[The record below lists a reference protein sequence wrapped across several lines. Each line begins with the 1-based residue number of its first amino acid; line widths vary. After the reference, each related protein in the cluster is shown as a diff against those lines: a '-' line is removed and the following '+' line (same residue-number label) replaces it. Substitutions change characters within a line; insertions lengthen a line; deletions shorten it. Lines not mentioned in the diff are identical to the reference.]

1 MILYFKL
8 ALKNVK
14 KSYKDFTLYF
24 LTLTFGVCIFY
35 VFNSIEAQKAMM
47 AISKSANEIM
57 QSLSKLLG
65 IVSVFVSIV
74 LGFLIVYANNFLIRR
89 RKKELGIYMTLGM
102 EKGKVA
108 RIIAAETF
116 IIGLLSLGAGLLLG
130 IFLSQGFSVI
140 TAKIFEADMTKF
152 KFIFSYSA
160 FLKTMLYFGII
171 FLVVIFMST
180 FSISRYKLIN
190 LLNAEKQ
197 NEVPKIKNPV
207 LTIILFILSIAC
219 IGIAY
224 YLVIKNGISSFDK
237 RLLFEVILGAI
248 GTFLFFASLSGFFLK
263 LIQSN
268 KKLYFKELNMFILR
282 QINSRIN
289 TAYISMAIICLM
301 LFLTIGI
308 LSTGIG
314 INRSLNNSYKSCTP
328 YDVSFTSQGK
338 IDIYSTLK
346 KYNFDLYKYTNKYID
361 YSLYQYNKENLT
373 KKLITGKVQSYLPKG
388 SKVYFLNS
396 PLLLIK
402 LSDYNKLIKFQGKNE
417 ITLNNDQVAV
427 YSDIA
432 DAVPEV
438 KDTLNKFINMKYKVE
453 ISGKNYDVYGK
464 PLTDPI
470 MTSASSDIML
480 ALVVPDRMVEE
491 SNASETILCFNCK
504 GDSKITQDKLEDDL
518 YAFTDKYK
526 GKKSVININGAT
538 KNMIKTIAAGSSAII
553 SFVGIYLGIIF
564 LLTSSAVLALQQLS
578 EAADNRQR
586 YEILEKIGADEHL
599 INKTLMKQ
607 IAIYFML
614 PLALAC
620 VHSIVGIKVA
630 NDVISSMGHVNVIG
644 NTLATAAVI
653 LIFYGSYFLA
663 TYFSSKSLI
672 LNNNARY

>member
-14 KSYKDFTLYF
+14 KSYKDFALYF

-35 VFNSIEAQKAMM
+35 VFNSIDAQKAMM
-47 AISKSANEIM
+47 AISKSANDIM
-57 QSLSKLLG
+57 QSLTKLLG

-108 RIIAAETF
+108 RILAAETF
-116 IIGLLSLGAGLLLG
+116 IIGLFSLGAGLLLG

-160 FLKTMLYFGII
+160 FLKTILYFGII
-171 FLVVIFMST
+171 FIVVIFMST

-207 LTIILFILSIAC
+207 LTVILFILAIAC
-219 IGIAY
+219 IGTAY
-224 YLVIKNGISSFDK
+224 YLVLKNGISRFDRK
-237 RLLFEVILGAI
+237 LLFEVILGAV

-289 TAYISMAIICLM
+289 TAYISMAVICLM

-328 YDVSFTSQGK
+328 YDASFTSEDK
-338 IDIYSTLK
+338 TDIYGTFK
-346 KYNFDLYKYTNKYID
+346 KYNFDLYKYTDKYIE
-361 YSLYQYNKENLT
+361 YSVYQKENLN
-373 KKLITGKVQSYLPKG
+373 KKLITGKVQNYLPKE
-388 SKVYFLNS
+388 SKGYFMNT
-396 PLLLIK
+396 PLPLIK
-402 LSDYNKLIKFQGKNE
+402 LSDYNKLMKLQGKSG
-417 ITLNNDQVAV
+417 ITLNDDQVAI
-427 YSDIA
+427 YSDIT

-470 MTSASSDIML
+470 MTSPSSDIML
-480 ALVVPDRMVEE
+480 ALVVPDRMVEGSNVSE
-491 SNASETILCFNCK
+491 SVLCFNCK

-518 YAFTDKYK
+518 YSFTDKYK
-526 GKKSVININGAT
+526 DKKDIINISGAT
-538 KNMIKTIAAGSSAII
+538 KNMIKTIAAGSTAII

-620 VHSIVGIKVA
+620 VHSVVGIKVA
-630 NDVISSMGHVNVIG
+630 NDAIESHIHVFG
-644 NTLATAAVI
+644 NTLITAAVI
-653 LIFYGSYFLA
+653 ILFYGSYFLA

-672 LNNNARY
+672 LNNSTRC

>member
-35 VFNSIEAQKAMM
+35 VFNSIEAQRAMM
-47 AISKSANEIM
+47 VISRSANEIM

-65 IVSVFVSIV
+65 IVSIFVSIV

-102 EKGKVA
+102 EKGNVAKVL
-108 RIIAAETF
+108 AAETF
-116 IIGLLSLGAGLLLG
+116 IIGLFSLGAGLLLG

-197 NEVPKIKNPV
+197 NEVPKMKNPV
-207 LTIILFILSIAC
+207 LTVILFILSIAC
-219 IGIAY
+219 IGTAY
-224 YLVIKNGISSFDK
+224 YLVLKNGIRFDK
-237 RLLFEVILGAI
+237 RLLFEVILGAS

-268 KKLYFKELNMFILR
+268 KKLYYKELNMFILR

-289 TAYISMAIICLM
+289 TTYISMAIICLM

-361 YSLYQYNKENLT
+361 YSLYQYSKENLT
-373 KKLITGKVQSYLPKG
+373 KKLITGKVENYLPKDFKG
-388 SKVYFLNS
+388 YLMNS

-402 LSDYNKLIKFQGKNE
+402 LSDYNKLMKLQDKNE
-417 ITLNNDQVAV
+417 ITLNDGQVAV
-427 YSDIA
+427 YSDIT
-432 DAVPEV
+432 DAIPEV
-438 KDTLNKFINMKYKVE
+438 KVTLNKFINMKYKVE

-464 PLTDPI
+464 PLTVPI
-470 MTSASSDIML
+470 MTSPSSDIML
-480 ALVVPDRMVEE
+480 ALVVPDRMVEG
-491 SNASETILCFNCK
+491 SNVSETVLSFNCK

-526 GKKSVININGAT
+526 DKKSVMNINGAT
-538 KNMIKTIAAGSSAII
+538 KNIIKAIAAGSTAII
-553 SFVGIYLGIIF
+553 SFIGIYLGIIF

-586 YEILEKIGADEHL
+586 YEILKKIGADEHL

-620 VHSIVGIKVA
+620 VHSVVGIKVA
-630 NDVISSMGHVNVIG
+630 NDAIESHIHVFG
-644 NTLATAAVI
+644 NTLATAVVI

>member
-1 MILYFKL
+1 
-8 ALKNVK
+8 
-14 KSYKDFTLYF
+14 
-24 LTLTFGVCIFY
+24 
-35 VFNSIEAQKAMM
+35 
-47 AISKSANEIM
+47 
-57 QSLSKLLG
+57 
-65 IVSVFVSIV
+65 
-74 LGFLIVYANNFLIRR
+74 
-89 RKKELGIYMTLGM
+89 
-102 EKGKVA
+102 
-108 RIIAAETF
+108 
-116 IIGLLSLGAGLLLG
+116 
-130 IFLSQGFSVI
+130 
-140 TAKIFEADMTKF
+140 
-152 KFIFSYSA
+152 
-160 FLKTMLYFGII
+160 
-171 FLVVIFMST
+171 
-180 FSISRYKLIN
+180 
-190 LLNAEKQ
+190 
-197 NEVPKIKNPV
+197 
-207 LTIILFILSIAC
+207 
-219 IGIAY
+219 
-224 YLVIKNGISSFDK
+224 
-237 RLLFEVILGAI
+237 
-248 GTFLFFASLSGFFLK
+248 
-263 LIQSN
+263 
-268 KKLYFKELNMFILR
+268 
-282 QINSRIN
+282 
-289 TAYISMAIICLM
+289 MAIICLM

-346 KYNFDLYKYTNKYID
+346 QYNFDLYKYTNKYID
-361 YSLYQYNKENLT
+361 YSLYQYSKENLT
-373 KKLITGKVQSYLPKG
+373 KKLITGKVQNYLPKG
-388 SKVYFLNS
+388 SKVYFMNS

-402 LSDYNKLIKFQGKNE
+402 LSDYNKLMKFQGKNE

-432 DAVPEV
+432 DAVLEV

-480 ALVVPDRMVEE
+480 ALIVPDRMVEG
-491 SNASETILCFNCK
+491 SNVSETVLCFNCK

-526 GKKSVININGAT
+526 DKKSVININGAT
-538 KNMIKTIAAGSSAII
+538 KNMIKAIAAGSTAII

-586 YEILEKIGADEHL
+586 YEILQKIGADEHL

-620 VHSIVGIKVA
+620 IHSIVGIKVA

-672 LNNNARY
+672 INNNVRY